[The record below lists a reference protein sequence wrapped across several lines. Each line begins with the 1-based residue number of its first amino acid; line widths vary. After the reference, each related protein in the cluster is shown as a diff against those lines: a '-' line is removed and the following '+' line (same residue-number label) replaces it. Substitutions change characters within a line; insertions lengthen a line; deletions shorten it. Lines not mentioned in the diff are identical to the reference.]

1 MEMGLDIRIV
11 KKKENVYT
19 LELKGSIDTE
29 TVPDLQ
35 EKLDKI
41 IDKKTKAVVFDM
53 SGVDYIN
60 SVGIRLVV
68 NTKKTLEAQQATFA
82 LTNLQPPIKKLF
94 EIMKILTMIDVF
106 DDVEVADKYIDQI
119 AKEVTKKPKK

>member
-1 MEMGLDIRIV
+1 MGLDIRII
-11 KKKENVYT
+11 KKRENVYAVK
-19 LELKGSIDTE
+19 LKGSIDTE
-29 TVPDLQ
+29 TTLQ
-35 EKLDKI
+35 LEKELKKI
-41 IDKKTKAVVFDM
+41 IDEKTKAVVFDM

-60 SVGIRLVV
+60 SVGIRLIV
-68 NTKKTLEAQQATFA
+68 NTQKTLQAQQATFA